1 MDCQKII
8 AVKKVNVIIDSYSIY
23 NRIKSNSKLIKS
35 LKYNNCNE
43 IIDEIE
49 TLAIERAKKL
59 MKEIEEIYSVA
70 IRPEVHHR
78 W

>member
-43 IIDEIE
+43 IN
-49 TLAIERAKKL
+49 
-59 MKEIEEIYSVA
+59 MF
-70 IRPEVHHR
+70 
-78 W
+78 